1 MSDADK
7 QAKIAAI
14 DKQLADLTHYQELL
28 KQFN

>member
-14 DKQLADLTHYQELL
+14 DQQLADLALYQELL
-28 KQFN
+28 EQFN

>member
-14 DKQLADLTHYQELL
+14 DQQLADLAHYQELL